1 MLILRETTVWKDSTP
16 NHTYLVDNRRCQLL
30 GFVAVDQTEIKWYD
44 GYRKFDARGRD
55 FQVLKKLKDPVDQH
69 DDLSYYVLTEST
81 LRETNT
87 METKQLTAIYKG
99 LLNKADGDIELATEQ
114 FTEKYPEYIGELQLI
129 QSGEA
134 ELAAELKVKADEA
147 ADKALLETPDD
158 EAVDLEVEPVAEKPA
173 KAPKAEKVK
182 APKAEKQPKAPKAPK
197 APSKAQLA
205 REIYAAAVDK
215 SRKVVTKMFIDQL
228 GLTPAGASTYYQSIV
243 SAEKKAA

>member
-81 LRETNT
+81 LRETNI

-147 ADKALLETPDD
+147 ADKALLKTPDD
-158 EAVDLEVEPVAEKPA
+158 EAVDLEVEPVAEAP
-173 KAPKAEKVK
+173 KAPKTEKVK

-197 APSKAQLA
+197 ALSKMDQAKA
-205 REIYAAAVDK
+205 IYVKLEDK
-215 SRKVVTKMFIDQL
+215 SRKNVCKVFMEQL
-228 GLTPAGASTYYQSIV
+228 DMTASGSSTYAQLI
-243 SAEKKAA
+243 KKWFENQQA